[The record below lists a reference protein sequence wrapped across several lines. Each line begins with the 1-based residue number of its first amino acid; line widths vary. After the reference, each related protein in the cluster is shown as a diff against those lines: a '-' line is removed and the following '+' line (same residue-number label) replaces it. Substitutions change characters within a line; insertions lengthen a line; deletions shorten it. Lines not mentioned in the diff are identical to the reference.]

1 MINNFLS
8 NSVKF
13 TPNNGTVRVVI
24 KIQDNQLV
32 EDFSDLHQKLKS
44 KAPMPIKV
52 GQERDI
58 KLQISIIDTGN
69 GISEDGLKNLF
80 LDFGRL

>member
-1 MINNFLS
+1 
-8 NSVKF
+8 VKF
-13 TPNNGTVRVVI
+13 TPDNGSVRVVI
-24 KIQDNQLV
+24 RILDHQLV
-32 EDFSDLHQKLKS
+32 EDFTELKRNDS
-44 KAPMPIKV
+44 KPKVPKKIKV

-80 LDFGRL
+80 LDFGKLEENSS

>member
-13 TPNNGTVRVVI
+13 TPNNGSVRVVI

-32 EDFSDLHQKLKS
+32 EDFYDLHQKLKS

>member
-1 MINNFLS
+1 MIRIL
-8 NSVKF
+8 
-13 TPNNGTVRVVI
+13 
-24 KIQDNQLV
+24 DHQLV
-32 EDFSDLHQKLKS
+32 EDFTELKNES
-44 KAPMPIKV
+44 RHKVPDIIKV

-80 LDFGRL
+80 LDFGKLEENSS